1 MRYQLSCGQ
10 THSFQLSS
18 LLTLSPRQSAR
29 DRDGRHPTRK
39 PSPLPHWAWSWKVQ
53 TERNLNGKGTG
64 RCEVSKVANTY
75 WVDER
80 IRAHRVT
87 PRTSSLASVQ
97 QISAEI
103 LGTRTEVRRRG
114 GIIPSWVVF
123 GMILLATF
131 AVCVTVNMRTRA
143 RVQVAAQQL
152 TSMRTDVEALRNV
165 NQSLKAEVEKLRTDP
180 RTIEL
185 AARARL
191 NMVRSNEFVVPVE

>member
-1 MRYQLSCGQ
+1 M
-10 THSFQLSS
+10 
-18 LLTLSPRQSAR
+18 
-29 DRDGRHPTRK
+29 
-39 PSPLPHWAWSWKVQ
+39 
-53 TERNLNGKGTG
+53 
-64 RCEVSKVANTY
+64 SKVANTY

-80 IRAHRVT
+80 IRSQRVA

-97 QISAEI
+97 QISMEI

-123 GMILLATF
+123 GMILLATS

-143 RVQVAAQQL
+143 KVQVAAQQL
-152 TSMRTDVEALRNV
+152 TAMQTDVEALRHV
-165 NQSLKAEVEKLRTDP
+165 NQSLKTEVERLRTDP
-180 RTIEL
+180 RTIET

>member
-1 MRYQLSCGQ
+1 M
-10 THSFQLSS
+10 
-18 LLTLSPRQSAR
+18 
-29 DRDGRHPTRK
+29 
-39 PSPLPHWAWSWKVQ
+39 
-53 TERNLNGKGTG
+53 
-64 RCEVSKVANTY
+64 SKVANTY

-80 IRAHRVT
+80 IQAQRVAPRA
-87 PRTSSLASVQ
+87 SSLASVQ
-97 QISAEI
+97 QISLEI

-131 AVCVTVNMRTRA
+131 AVCVTVNMRTRTK
-143 RVQVAAQQL
+143 VQIAAQQL
-152 TSMRTDVEALRNV
+152 TAMQTDVEALRNV
-165 NQSLKAEVEKLRTDP
+165 NESLKSEVQRLRNDP